1 MGGESDDRRGH
12 AGSSRLS
19 DRTPIKGRVFLL
31 LSDRQD
37 ADQLARDLDA
47 KGWSCAIES
56 EQYNRVVTQ
65 IQDCRPVA
73 AIIDVSQ
80 APDRGIAVAAAVRS
94 NPATRTMPIVF
105 ISASRVVDQVKAAV
119 SDAIFASCGALDYL
133 LGELAGR

>member
-1 MGGESDDRRGH
+1 MNE
-12 AGSSRLS
+12 
-19 DRTPIKGRVFLL
+19 RTPINGRVFLL
-31 LSDRQD
+31 LSDPQD

-47 KGWSCAIES
+47 KGWSCAVEC
-56 EQYNRVVTQ
+56 EEYDLVVTR
-65 IQDCRPVA
+65 IQDCWPVA

-105 ISASRVVDQVKAAV
+105 IGASKVVDQVKAAV
-119 SDAIFASCGALDYL
+119 PDAIFASRTALDYL